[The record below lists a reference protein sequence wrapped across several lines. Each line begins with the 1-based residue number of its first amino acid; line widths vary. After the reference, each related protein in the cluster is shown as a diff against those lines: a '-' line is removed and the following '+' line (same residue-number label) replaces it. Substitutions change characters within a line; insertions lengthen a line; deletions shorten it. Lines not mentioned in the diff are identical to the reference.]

1 VGDDTFTYQ
10 IKRYIYLYMLNGS
23 MQLLNSFY

>member
-1 VGDDTFTYQ
+1 
-10 IKRYIYLYMLNGS
+10 MLNGS